1 MFIDILTL
9 FPAMFT
15 GVFDDSII
23 KRAIHNSLLKINIK
37 NIRDYSIDNHKN
49 VDDYPYGGDP
59 GMVMKPEPLANAI
72 KSSIKRLACHSPKVL
87 FLTPQGET
95 LKHSIVSDL
104 QKEKALILICGRY
117 KGIDSRIREKYIDR
131 EISIGDYVLSG
142 GEIPAM
148 VLIDSIARLIP
159 GVLGN
164 EESAECDS
172 FYKGILSPPQYTRPE
187 SFENMT
193 VPKVLLSG
201 HHKKIKAWQV
211 KQAEQITKQQR
222 PDLWE
227 KYLEIKN
234 KNGK

>member
-1 MFIDILTL
+1 MLIDIFTL

-23 KRAIHNSLLKINIK
+23 KKAINNSLLTINIL
-37 NIRDYSIDNHKN
+37 NIREYSIDKHKN

-59 GMVMKPEPLANAI
+59 GMIIKPEPLANAI
-72 KSSIKRLACHSPKVL
+72 KSSKKRFNSFSPKVI

-95 LKHSIVSDL
+95 LNHSIVKDL

-148 VLIDSIARLIP
+148 VLIDSIIRLIP

-164 EESAECDS
+164 EESTECDS

-187 SFENMT
+187 CFENMS

-201 HHKKIKAWQV
+201 HHKKIKEWQL
-211 KQAEQITKQQR
+211 KQAEQITKQRR
-222 PDLWE
+222 PDLW
-227 KYLEIKN
+227 KKHLEMGKN
-234 KNGK
+234 VNK

>member
-1 MFIDILTL
+1 MLIDILTL

-23 KRAIHNSLLKINIK
+23 KKAINKSLLKINIL
-37 NIRDYSIDNHKN
+37 NIRDYSTDRHKN

-59 GMVMKPEPLANAI
+59 GMIIKPEPLANAI
-72 KSSIKRLACHSPKVL
+72 KSSKKKLKSHSPMVI

-95 LKHSIVSDL
+95 LNHSIVRDL
-104 QKEKALILICGRY
+104 HQEKALILICGRY
-117 KGIDSRIREKYIDR
+117 KGIDSRIREKYIDK
-131 EISIGDYVLSG
+131 EISIGDYILSG

-148 VLIDSIARLIP
+148 VLIDSIIRLIP

-172 FYKGILSPPQYTRPE
+172 FYRGILSPPQYTRPE
-187 SFENMT
+187 SFEDMN
-193 VPKVLLSG
+193 VPNVLLSG
-201 HHKKIKAWQV
+201 HHKKIKEWQQ
-211 KQAEQITKQQR
+211 KQAEKITKHRR

-227 KYLEIKN
+227 KYTEKMVN
-234 KNGK
+234 K